1 MADEKVEPICP
12 ACGSPVSFESFDG
25 GAFAASCSNK
35 DCLAFFIEGEALSE
49 PQGFGC
55 IESYNDFIMQCM
67 GDGKASQKI
76 SSNMARK
83 CGEAVAML
91 QDEAFFGNV
100 VCPECGGEIKY
111 SIFADE
117 AMVLCS
123 ECPKMAKV
131 EGWRESTTFED
142 ALWNV
147 AALGKTVVRAVRS
160 GWGGAEQ
167 LSPSNSS

>member
-12 ACGSPVSFESFDG
+12 VCGSPVSFESFDG
-25 GAFAASCSNK
+25 GAFVASCSNK

-49 PQGFGC
+49 PQDFDC

-67 GDGKASQKI
+67 GDGKVSQKI
-76 SSNMARK
+76 SSDMAKR

-123 ECPKMAKV
+123 ECPMAAKV
-131 EGWRESTTFED
+131 EGWRDGITFKD
-142 ALWNV
+142 ALWNL
-147 AALGKTVVRAVRS
+147 AALGKTVVRAVGP
-160 GWGGAEQ
+160 GWGGAER
-167 LSPSNSS
+167 LPLSNSS

>member
-12 ACGSPVSFESFDG
+12 VCGSPVSFESFDG
-25 GAFAASCSNK
+25 GGAFVASCSNK

-49 PQGFGC
+49 PQGFDC

-67 GDGKASQKI
+67 GDGKVSQKI

-83 CGEAVAML
+83 CGEAVAMQ
-91 QDEAFFGNV
+91 QDEAFSGAV
-100 VCPECGGEIKY
+100 LCPECGGEIKY

-131 EGWRESTTFED
+131 EGWRESTTFAD

-147 AALGKTVVRAVRS
+147 AALGKTVVRAVCS
-160 GWGGAEQ
+160 GWGGAE
-167 LSPSNSS
+167 